1 MNFDYLFHQELPKG
15 IKSIYVNRKRMSIKD
30 FKKAK
35 ERFLAKK
42 ADKKDN

>member
-15 IKSIYVNRKRMSIKD
+15 IKSIYVNGKRMSIKD